1 YRDGPPRTLCAGDGT
16 SEGVKRQLA
25 EKSGR
30 EGERRAAF
38 WLRAKGWRILGE
50 RVKTPRGE
58 IDLVA
63 RRGSVVAFVE
73 VKWRRRKQDLDLAID
88 EYRLTRVA
96 AAVECVAHEYATD
109 GEDIR
114 VDVIL
119 LAPGALP
126 RHIANAWMP

>member
-1 YRDGPPRTLCAGDGT
+1 M
-16 SEGVKRQLA
+16 KRQLA
-25 EKSGR
+25 ERSGR

-38 WLRAKGWRILGE
+38 WLRAKGWRILAE

-63 RRGSVVAFVE
+63 RRGGIVAFVE
-73 VKWRRRKQDLDLAID
+73 VKWRRRGADLDLAID
-88 EYRLTRVA
+88 EYRLSRVA
-96 AAVECVAHEYATD
+96 AAVECVAHEYATQ